1 MFYHFLIYHILR
13 EIIYANQVLKTVI
26 DNADIEITPKLKF
39 KLLGIMKEFEPI
51 ISNFE
56 VIRNELISQ
65 YGTKDDEGHISIN
78 REDTESMK
86 NFNNAIQPLIE
97 EEVNVNYKKLSQ
109 EEVFTLPS
117 DVLLALYSLIELED

>member
-1 MFYHFLIYHILR
+1 MKLQ

-26 DNADIEITPKLKF
+26 DNTDIEITPKLKF

>member
-1 MFYHFLIYHILR
+1 MKLQ

-56 VIRNELISQ
+56 VISNELISQ

>member
-1 MFYHFLIYHILR
+1 MKLQ

-86 NFNNAIQPLIE
+86 NFNNTIQPLIE

>member
-1 MFYHFLIYHILR
+1 MKLQ

-26 DNADIEITPKLKF
+26 DNTDIEITPKLKF

-65 YGTKDDEGHISIN
+65 YGTKDDDGHISIN

-86 NFNNAIQPLIE
+86 NFKNAIQPLIE

>member
-1 MFYHFLIYHILR
+1 
-13 EIIYANQVLKTVI
+13 
-26 DNADIEITPKLKF
+26 
-39 KLLGIMKEFEPI
+39 
-51 ISNFE
+51 
-56 VIRNELISQ
+56 
-65 YGTKDDEGHISIN
+65 
-78 REDTESMK
+78 MK

>member
-1 MFYHFLIYHILR
+1 MKLQ

-97 EEVNVNYKKLSQ
+97 EEVNVNYEKLSQ

>member
-1 MFYHFLIYHILR
+1 MKLQ

-26 DNADIEITPKLKF
+26 DNTDIEITPKLKF

-65 YGTKDDEGHISIN
+65 YGTKDDDGHISIN

-86 NFNNAIQPLIE
+86 NFKNAIQPLIE

-117 DVLLALYSLIELED
+117 DVLLALYSLIELGD

>member
-1 MFYHFLIYHILR
+1 MKLQ

-65 YGTKDDEGHISIN
+65 YGTKDDDGHISIN

>member
-1 MFYHFLIYHILR
+1 MKLQ

-65 YGTKDDEGHISIN
+65 YGTKDDDGHISIN

-109 EEVFTLPS
+109 AEVFTLPS

>member
-1 MFYHFLIYHILR
+1 MKLQ

-86 NFNNAIQPLIE
+86 NFSNAIQPLIE

>member
-1 MFYHFLIYHILR
+1 MKLQ

-86 NFNNAIQPLIE
+86 DFNNAIQPLIE

>member
-1 MFYHFLIYHILR
+1 MKLQ

-65 YGTKDDEGHISIN
+65 YGTKDDEGHVSIN

-97 EEVNVNYKKLSQ
+97 EDVNVNYKKLSQ